1 MTTILSSNGYL
12 VTGAINMLSVVIL
25 PEPKW
30 YNVTPLEILSGY
42 PQITREFILSLSP
55 LSVGLASA
63 IYLAFQSLILIS
75 VRCKPHFLIFAV
87 TIVTGLVVIYG
98 R

>member
-1 MTTILSSNGYL
+1 MP
-12 VTGAINMLSVVIL
+12 SVVIS

-30 YNVTPLEILSGY
+30 RNATPSEIPSGY
-42 PQITREFILSLSP
+42 PQITREFAPSSSP
-55 LSVGLASA
+55 LSVGSASA
-63 IYLAFQSLILIS
+63 TYPAFQSSTSIS
-75 VRCKPHFLIFAV
+75 VRRKPHFLIFAV